1 MDSLMMTAHLP
12 VLVAACNSRADDA
25 EHNTKFPEVVMVGL
39 PYGAEAEEALSA
51 ACDLKKVVAVAFDN
65 SFYLLLS
72 ALWLAVAASTVAA
85 KTTSQLIPTHIKQLK
100 TTAPRNMNDAKK
112 RRQLGRKAA
121 KEAQKTKASMTRRE
135 G

>member
-1 MDSLMMTAHLP
+1 
-12 VLVAACNSRADDA
+12 
-25 EHNTKFPEVVMVGL
+25 MVGL

-51 ACDLKKVVAVAFDN
+51 ACDLKKVVAVAFDTETPRLDRIEQFLP
-65 SFYLLLS
+65 SII
-72 ALWLAVAASTVAA
+72 ST
-85 KTTSQLIPTHIKQLK
+85 LK